1 MLPFYLLF
9 QTTNALISTCQSQKY
24 VLYHQYCV
32 KKKVQRYF
40 KQYNEV
46 NPQLAYAI
54 KQHNILFQK
63 NNTTQFVLHPPAPG
77 PHRPLVLR
85 A

>member
-1 MLPFYLLF
+1 M
-9 QTTNALISTCQSQKY
+9 
-24 VLYHQYCV
+24 
-32 KKKVQRYF
+32 VQHYF

-63 NNTTQFVLHPPAPG
+63 NNKTQFVLHPPAPG